1 MRNPVFW
8 RNGISF
14 PLANYIFSVQNFN
27 EQGLNE
33 AIVRA
38 VTDLGF
44 TQPTPV
50 QEQTIP
56 HILNTAQDLIA
67 LAQTGTGKTAAFGLP
82 ILSKIDLTLRSV
94 QAIILSPTREL
105 CLQITSDLQ
114 NYAKYMPD
122 VNIVPVYGGAAITD
136 QIRALKKGAHIVVG
150 TPGRTV
156 DLINKKALKI
166 DNINYLVLDEADE
179 MLNMGF
185 RDDLDLILGNTPG
198 TKQTLL
204 FSATM
209 PDGVRR
215 IASEYM
221 TEPGEISIGKKNSG
235 GANISHEYYIVKATD
250 RYLALKRILDINPDI
265 YGIVFCRTREE
276 TKDIASKLMGD
287 GYNAD
292 ALHGDLSQAQR
303 DYVMQR
309 FRSKSLQMLVATDVA
324 ARGID
329 VNELTHVLN
338 YNIPD
343 DPEVYVHRSGRTGR
357 AGNKGTSVI
366 ITHTRDG
373 NKVRILER
381 LVSKQFEY
389 KAVPTG
395 KEICE
400 KRLYNLIDEINNT
413 EVNEAHIAPF
423 MPVIEEKLAGLDRDE
438 LLKRLVLVEFSHF
451 LDYYKNAKDITLEG
465 GSGRRESGGM
475 GDRGGYSRDGGSR
488 EGGGRE
494 RIGGGERGPR
504 RGGDMARFRIN
515 IGTKNHLKSHN
526 LLGLINEMTNN
537 RNIGVGKIQI
547 NHDFTFFDVE
557 TASAGQILTS
567 FEGQRFGGVQLQ
579 VDAVE
584 GTAGND
590 TPRYGGGGGGY
601 KGGSGGGGGYKGGSG
616 GGGGYKGGSGGG
628 GGYKGRDRGD
638 KGAKKKY

>member
-1 MRNPVFW
+1 
-8 RNGISF
+8 
-14 PLANYIFSVQNFN
+14 VQTFE
-27 EQGLNE
+27 EQGLHE
-33 AIVRA
+33 AILRA
-38 VTDLGF
+38 ITELGYVS
-44 TQPTPV
+44 PTPV

-56 HILNTAQDLIA
+56 HILDTEQDLIA

-82 ILSKIDLTLRSV
+82 ILSQIDTSTKTT

-105 CLQITSDLQ
+105 CLQITNDLQ
-114 NYAKYMPD
+114 TYAKYMPD
-122 VNIVPVYGGAAITD
+122 VRIVAVYGGASISD
-136 QIRALKKGAHIVVG
+136 QVALLRKGAHIVVG

-156 DLINKKALKI
+156 DLINKKAVKI
-166 DNINYLVLDEADE
+166 QEVDWLVLDEADE

-185 RDDLDLILGNTPG
+185 RDDLDAILQNTPG

-221 TEPGEISIGKKNSG
+221 NEPQEISIGKKNSG
-235 GANISHEYYIVKATD
+235 SSTISHEYYIVKATD

-276 TKDIASKLMGD
+276 TKDIANKLMHD

-309 FRSKSLQMLVATDVA
+309 FRVKSLQVLVATDVA

-329 VNELTHVLN
+329 VNELSHVLN

-357 AGNKGTSVI
+357 AGHLGTSVI

-373 NKVRILER
+373 QKVRILER
-381 LVSKQFEY
+381 LVGKTFEF

-400 KRLYNLIDEINNT
+400 KRLYNLIDEIKST

-423 MPVIEEKLAGLDRDE
+423 MPVIQEKLADLDREE

-451 LDYYKNAKDITLEG
+451 LDYYKNAKDITMEQAGRRDMG
-465 GSGRRESGGM
+465 GSGAGFDRAGSGSRDRMSGG
-475 GDRGGYSRDGGSR
+475 GGNTGAPGRRSGGA
-488 EGGGRE
+488 
-494 RIGGGERGPR
+494 
-504 RGGDMARFRIN
+504 MARFRIN

-526 LLGLINEMTNN
+526 LLGLINEVTNN
-537 RNIGVGKIQI
+537 RSIGVGKIQI

-557 TASAGQILTS
+557 QGSANQVVSS
-567 FEGQRFGGVQLQ
+567 FQGANFGGVRLQ
-579 VDAVE
+579 VDLVE
-584 GTAGND
+584 GVVGEARGGSGFSGGGGGG
-590 TPRYGGGGGGY
+590 YKGGGGGY
-601 KGGSGGGGGYKGGSG
+601 KGGSGGGGGYKGG
-616 GGGGYKGGSGGG
+616 G
-628 GGYKGRDRGD
+628 GGYKGRERGAD
-638 KGAKKKY
+638 KGAPKKKW